1 LSWSGIT
8 TFHDIAQSRP
18 QHLRKPEEGKIKGE
32 GAEDAHAI
40 FQFRSGIA
48 HFV

>member
-1 LSWSGIT
+1 MSQSGIS
-8 TFHDIAQSRP
+8 TFHDIAQARP

-40 FQFRSGIA
+40 FQLR
-48 HFV
+48 FV

>member
-1 LSWSGIT
+1 MSQSGIS

-18 QHLRKPEEGKIKGE
+18 QYLRKPEEGKIKDE

-40 FQFRSGIA
+40 FQFK
-48 HFV
+48 FL